1 MLEPH
6 KNIFITGTDTNIG
19 KTIVACSI
27 LFKINQ
33 QKRQAIGVKPISTG
47 AKIINQQYQQQD
59 TLALQEYSKIPIEH
73 NQSNPW
79 CFEPAIS
86 PHIAANYCKK
96 EIKIAD
102 VRDHLYVLQQKYQ
115 EYFLLAEGAGGIC
128 CPINNKNTM
137 LDLMQILNWPVIV
150 VIGLKLGCLNHSIL
164 TINRLQQSGI
174 KIAGWITTETNP
186 MQAKNEN
193 LQSLKQYIQAPHL
206 GDIPYLNQLSI
217 KECAK
222 HIKI

>member
-27 LFKINQ
+27 LFKMNQ

-47 AKIINQQYQQQD
+47 AKIINHQYQQQD

-102 VRDHLYVLQQKYQ
+102 VRDHLYVLQQNCT
-115 EYFLLAEGAGGIC
+115 ISR
-128 CPINNKNTM
+128 
-137 LDLMQILNWPVIV
+137 IV
-150 VIGLKLGCLNHSIL
+150 VKALQTISTKAEVLNVTL
-164 TINRLQQSGI
+164 
-174 KIAGWITTETNP
+174 ITTSE
-186 MQAKNEN
+186 
-193 LQSLKQYIQAPHL
+193 I
-206 GDIPYLNQLSI
+206 GF
-217 KECAK
+217 
-222 HIKI
+222 